1 VIVEQN
7 KIFYNCMM
15 EPYINIEAC
24 NLIQVIS
31 KIKIKVLSLEINKFA
46 VIQVMCY
53 DNSMNFLCNH
63 VFELRD
69 DYQLWINDEWLINY
83 VVNKYGFTLNMVS

>member
-1 VIVEQN
+1 
-7 KIFYNCMM
+7 MM

>member
-1 VIVEQN
+1 
-7 KIFYNCMM
+7 MM

-31 KIKIKVLSLEINKFA
+31 KIKINVLSLEINKFA

-69 DYQLWINDEWLINY
+69 DYQLWTNDEWLINY